1 MSAAMDD
8 LRAGEVLLGDGIGL
22 IGENSADS
30 FDGLEAAMGKTIFMM
45 ICQNSQWTDSKLF
58 SVIWLHPSCST

>member
-45 ICQNSQWTDSKLF
+45 ICQNSQ
-58 SVIWLHPSCST
+58 